1 MEDVEVIIEENI
13 CKSISGQEDENGN
26 YIFEVEASNE
36 NLDLQNQITLQ
47 SALEKSQEYFKTN
60 GVISDDHLHKTRNPD
75 GSVETHKEKIIGEPI
90 SVRFD
95 KNSKKTFVKGI
106 LYSGID
112 AAKPYIDL
120 LKNKSRLVKASIG
133 GIMPK
138 IRKNADGS
146 ETVTSFMWNDLALTT
161 SPVNWTVGS
170 ARFAKSIAMVDFCKS
185 LTAGS
190 GTDAATMDGGRSLQN
205 EDLEEKTQNILDI
218 TDGDIKDDKK
228 TKDIEKCN
236 DIEMIK
242 SCIRAIDNGVLITKS
257 DIEQYLIGSGFSS
270 LDADDIAL
278 EIIKQGGIKMKKG
291 NFSSTINELLKSFGN
306 EPEDEKKGKKMD
318 SENEEADDTLFDD
331 GDEPEEKDDVEKGC
345 MKKSFDEDD
354 FDADYLDATELLKSM
369 GETMDAQAK
378 EIETLKKSLEEV
390 QENMITVTKSFGD
403 FLKTPNNRVS
413 VVEKSM
419 DAGSQNHVQSKR
431 PTTQDFDILKSAL
444 CKASREEKITLDE
457 VQFYNREFQKAMAG
471 QKINPNVWTK
481 ICSIVKENR

>member
-1 MEDVEVIIEENI
+1 M
-13 CKSISGQEDENGN
+13 
-26 YIFEVEASNE
+26 
-36 NLDLQNQITLQ
+36 
-47 SALEKSQEYFKTN
+47 
-60 GVISDDHLHKTRNPD
+60 
-75 GSVETHKEKIIGEPI
+75 
-90 SVRFD
+90 
-95 KNSKKTFVKGI
+95 
-106 LYSGID
+106 
-112 AAKPYIDL
+112 
-120 LKNKSRLVKASIG
+120 
-133 GIMPK
+133 
-138 IRKNADGS
+138 
-146 ETVTSFMWNDLALTT
+146 
-161 SPVNWTVGS
+161 
-170 ARFAKSIAMVDFCKS
+170 
-185 LTAGS
+185 
-190 GTDAATMDGGRSLQN
+190 
-205 EDLEEKTQNILDI
+205 
-218 TDGDIKDDKK
+218 
-228 TKDIEKCN
+228 
-236 DIEMIK
+236 
-242 SCIRAIDNGVLITKS
+242 
-257 DIEQYLIGSGFSS
+257 
-270 LDADDIAL
+270 
-278 EIIKQGGIKMKKG
+278 
-291 NFSSTINELLKSFGN
+291 KSFGN